1 MHRRLPPV
9 TVSLIEQLADV
20 ELRDDSASRLGL
32 RGQRLALRR
41 AWPRSKGHLLLEYVD
56 GQGRIVPGQ
65 WMQDVQQL
73 KRVADET
80 AKCCPDATPVVV
92 TSDGGPILLQ
102 PRGADRRLVGLR
114 ALLARPGST
123 LLSHRPERRAVV
135 RLEGSPGQRF
145 AKDVRP
151 SRVRAVSNVARDL
164 SVSPDRPFTVPE
176 VIEVDE
182 RQGVVIYSAL
192 AGIGLHALFC
202 DRERLVPAARAT
214 GEALRWLHDKARRPE
229 RTHDAQAEIG
239 VLQKWLSRVEAFA
252 PTRCRRLHDAAAKVF
267 QELEVDSCGLTM
279 IHRDFYEKQV
289 VIGSNG
295 QVGILDFDTAAV
307 GEPALDVANIFAHL
321 ELRVLQGR
329 CSLSSASHATDAL
342 LEGYDPRSEV
352 VARLPAYRDASRLRL
367 ACIYAFRPRCS
378 HLVTELVRRIELPHL
393 YDVREASRD
402 QCIEV
407 NDPT

>member
-1 MHRRLPPV
+1 MDLL
-9 TVSLIEQLADV
+9 LIEQLAHLEV
-20 ELRDDSASRLGL
+20 ADDSSERLEL
-32 RGQRLALRR
+32 DDPRLALRR
-41 AWPRSKGHLLLEYVD
+41 AWPRSHGHLLLEYID

-80 AKCCPDATPVVV
+80 AKCCPNLTPVVV
-92 TSDGGPILLQ
+92 VSDAGPILLQ

-135 RLEGSPGQRF
+135 RLEGSPDRRF
-145 AKDVRP
+145 AKVVRP

-164 SVSPDRPFTVPE
+164 STSPDRPFTVPE

-182 RQGVVIYSAL
+182 RQGVVIFSAL
-192 AGIGLHALFC
+192 AGIGLDALFS

-214 GEALRWLHDKARRPE
+214 GGALRWLHDKAPRPQK
-229 RTHDAQAEIG
+229 THNAQAEIG
-239 VLQKWLSRVEAFA
+239 VLQKWLTRVEAFA
-252 PTRCRRLHDAAAKVF
+252 LTRCDRLHEAAAKVF
-267 QELEVDSCGLTM
+267 KALNADACHLTM
-279 IHRDFYEKQV
+279 IHRDFYEKQI
-289 VIGSNG
+289 VIGSDG
-295 QVGILDFDTAAV
+295 QVGILDFDTAAA
-307 GEPALDVANIFAHL
+307 GEPALDVANLFAHL

-329 CSLSSASHATDAL
+329 CSLSSASQATDAL

-352 VARLPAYRDASRLRL
+352 LARLPAYRDASRLRL
-367 ACIYAFRPRCS
+367 ACVYAFRPRCS

-393 YDVREASRD
+393 YDVRKASRD

-407 NDPT
+407 KYPT

>member
-1 MHRRLPPV
+1 M
-9 TVSLIEQLADV
+9 TVSLIKQLAHV
-20 ELRDDSASRLGL
+20 ELLDDSWQRLELHGP
-32 RGQRLALRR
+32 RLALRR
-41 AWPRSKGHLLLEYVD
+41 AWPRSNGHLLLEYVD

-92 TSDGGPILLQ
+92 ASDRGATLLQ
-102 PRGADRRLVGLR
+102 PRGADRRLVGLC

-123 LLSHRPERRAVV
+123 LLSHRPEQRAVV
-135 RLEGSPGQRF
+135 RLEGSRDQRF
-145 AKDVRP
+145 AKVVRP
-151 SRVRAVSNVARDL
+151 SRVHIVSNVARHL
-164 SVSPDRPFTVPE
+164 SMSPDRPFTVPE

-192 AGIGLHALFC
+192 AGIGLHALLSDC
-202 DRERLVPAARAT
+202 ERFVPAARAT
-214 GEALRWLHDKARRPE
+214 GEALRWLHDKAPRPE
-229 RTHDAQAEIG
+229 KTHDAQAEIG

-267 QELEVDSCGLTM
+267 EKLKAESCGLAM
-279 IHRDFYEKQV
+279 IHRDFYEKQI
-289 VIGSNG
+289 VIGSDG

-352 VARLPAYRDASRLRL
+352 LARLPAYRDASRLRL
-367 ACIYAFRPRCS
+367 ACVYAFRPRWS
-378 HLVTELVRRIELPHL
+378 HLVTEIVRRIELPHL
-393 YDVREASRD
+393 YDVRKASRD

-407 NDPT
+407 KYPT